1 MIVIIYCTWSSLSL
15 TLGFDPAPGVTDLLI
30 KVKEWFLINYIVY
43 LHYFS
48 ISEIQCTYNLNFHF
62 HIIYIMKTLPVPEH
76 HLTLLNIF
84 KQCRLIPLRT
94 KHFHM
99 ILFNMSISGYMP
111 SMKFSKHI
119 NEIWFAVLSQTET
132 LGNLN
137 ISKFMYIK
145 FVIHVHLPKIDTRY
159 WLPKIDT
166 NPGHLKSWFFVNS
179 PSYRNLTIS
188 SCWGVNA
195 SAEPL
200 LLDLG
205 YPRFPFT
212 WCWL

>member
-1 MIVIIYCTWSSLSL
+1 
-15 TLGFDPAPGVTDLLI
+15 
-30 KVKEWFLINYIVY
+30 
-43 LHYFS
+43 
-48 ISEIQCTYNLNFHF
+48 
-62 HIIYIMKTLPVPEH
+62 MKTLPVPEH

-84 KQCRLIPLRT
+84 KHCRLIPLST

-111 SMKFSKHI
+111 SMKLSKHI
-119 NEIWFAVLSQTET
+119 PVTGKWNLICSSITDRDTGKFKYFKIYVYNLWFMSICQ
-132 LGNLN
+132 
-137 ISKFMYIK
+137 
-145 FVIHVHLPKIDTRY
+145 KIDTRY

>member
-1 MIVIIYCTWSSLSL
+1 MQTDTTQHKAFPHDSVQHVHFRLYAKYEIIQTYKWNLICSSI
-15 TLGFDPAPGVTDLLI
+15 TDRDTG
-30 KVKEWFLINYIVY
+30 KFK
-43 LHYFS
+43 YFK
-48 ISEIQCTYNLNFHF
+48 IYVYNLWF
-62 HIIYIMKTLPVPEH
+62 
-76 HLTLLNIF
+76 
-84 KQCRLIPLRT
+84 
-94 KHFHM
+94 
-99 ILFNMSISGYMP
+99 MSIC
-111 SMKFSKHI
+111 
-119 NEIWFAVLSQTET
+119 Q
-132 LGNLN
+132 
-137 ISKFMYIK
+137 
-145 FVIHVHLPKIDTRY
+145 IDTRY